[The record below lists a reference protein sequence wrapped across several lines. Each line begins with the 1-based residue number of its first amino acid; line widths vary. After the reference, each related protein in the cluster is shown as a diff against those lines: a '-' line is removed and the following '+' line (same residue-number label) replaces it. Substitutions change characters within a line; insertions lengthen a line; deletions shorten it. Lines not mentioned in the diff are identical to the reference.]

1 MTMDEHHQ
9 IMENQKNL
17 AVALHFLLIE
27 VKDMKER
34 MSGPQWERDALN
46 EKLDKSLAA
55 LKAVK
60 GGK

>member
-1 MTMDEHHQ
+1 MDEHHQ
-9 IMENQKNL
+9 ILENQKNL
-17 AVALHFLLIE
+17 ATALRFVVIE
-27 VKDMKER
+27 VKDMKDR

-46 EKLDKSLAA
+46 DKVDRALAA